1 MLDIIFLLIA
11 LAVLCFFIYHFIILL
26 KRRRLRMK
34 LEEYNKVLQHARKS
48 RLEYVRVLENLA
60 QMRQNI
66 TYFKEESYSDK
77 ARLNHF
83 RAIIRDLI
91 PPMREMGR
99 PEHWSP
105 LDSNVYEKKKE
116 ELKHYWH
123 DLNELRIRYNQNQ
136 ANTQQ
141 LNQKYQEAV
150 EKEKIH
156 APEWFKDKSQVLA
169 MYNVL
174 SGEIKLPSPGEFL
187 GLNSLT

>member
-1 MLDIIFLLIA
+1 
-11 LAVLCFFIYHFIILL
+11 
-26 KRRRLRMK
+26 MK
-34 LEEYNKVLQHARKS
+34 LEEYNKVLQQARKS
-48 RLEYVRVLENLA
+48 RLEYVRVLETLA

-66 TYFKEESYSDK
+66 NYYKDESYSEK

-105 LDSNVYEKKKE
+105 LDLNVYEKKKE
-116 ELKHYWH
+116 ELRYYWH
-123 DLNELRIRYNQNQ
+123 TLNDLRIKYNQNQ
-136 ANTQQ
+136 TNTQQ

-156 APEWFKDKSQVLA
+156 APEWFKDKAQVLA

-174 SGEIKLPSPGEFL
+174 SSEIKLPSPGEFL
-187 GLNSLT
+187 GLSSLT